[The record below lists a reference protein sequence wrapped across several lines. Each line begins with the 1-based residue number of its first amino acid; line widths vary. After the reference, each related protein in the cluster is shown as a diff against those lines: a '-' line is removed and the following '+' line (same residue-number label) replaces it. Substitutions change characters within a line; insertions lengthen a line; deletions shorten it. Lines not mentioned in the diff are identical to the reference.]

1 MFSLIILV
9 ASINAVLLTNSLY
22 EAYASSLAASLN
34 FSNSS
39 SLTLMLIEIDFNSD
53 EAIYMQITNQIIMGI
68 ATSRLHEGDALPSVR
83 QLASIAGINMH
94 TVNKAYALLR
104 QEGFVTIDRRKGAVI
119 SIDADKVRA
128 LEEMKQNLTVAMAW
142 GCCKNV
148 TREEVHQLVD
158 EIFDEYDTDR

>member
-1 MFSLIILV
+1 MI
-9 ASINAVLLTNSLY
+9 VLDYQDRRPLY
-22 EAYASSLAASLN
+22 EQVEEKFRN
-34 FSNSS
+34 
-39 SLTLMLIEIDFNSD
+39 LILIGALEP
-53 EAIYMQITNQIIMGI
+53 G
-68 ATSRLHEGDALPSVR
+68 SRMPSVR

-104 QEGFVTIDRRKGAVI
+104 QKGFVTIYRRKGAVI

>member
-1 MFSLIILV
+1 
-9 ASINAVLLTNSLY
+9 
-22 EAYASSLAASLN
+22 
-34 FSNSS
+34 
-39 SLTLMLIEIDFNSD
+39 
-53 EAIYMQITNQIIMGI
+53 
-68 ATSRLHEGDALPSVR
+68 
-83 QLASIAGINMH
+83 MH
-94 TVNKAYALLR
+94 SVNKAYALLR